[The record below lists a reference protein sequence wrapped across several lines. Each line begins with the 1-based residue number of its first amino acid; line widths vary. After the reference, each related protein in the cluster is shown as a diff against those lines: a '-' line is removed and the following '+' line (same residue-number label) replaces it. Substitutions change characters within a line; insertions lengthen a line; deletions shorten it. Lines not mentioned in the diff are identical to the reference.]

1 MTEHSDVVPMTE
13 NFFNERLSGT
23 QSEPTVRE
31 LEEKMH
37 FNVEMLNRQK
47 SKKIFYTFKTKKK
60 KKISF
65 GET

>member
-1 MTEHSDVVPMTE
+1 MTE

-23 QSEPTVRE
+23 KSEPTVRDM
-31 LEEKMH
+31 EEKMH

-60 KKISF
+60 KFIQADIIDMDF
-65 GET
+65 ARF

>member
-23 QSEPTVRE
+23 KSEPTVRDM
-31 LEEKMH
+31 EEKMH

-47 SKKIFYTFKTKKK
+47 K
-60 KKISF
+60 
-65 GET
+65 